1 MDVETTAAI
10 EQLGDRID
18 GLEGSMRVQFAE
30 VREQFAGVRAEFVSV
45 RAEMAQMRNELC
57 AEFGEGL
64 AELRDGLAEL
74 REGLAENRTQSQ
86 LLFESLRDDV
96 RLVAE
101 GVATISAKLD
111 SGRR

>member
-1 MDVETTAAI
+1 
-10 EQLGDRID
+10 
-18 GLEGSMRVQFAE
+18 
-30 VREQFAGVRAEFVSV
+30 
-45 RAEMAQMRNELC
+45 
-57 AEFGEGL
+57 
-64 AELRDGLAEL
+64 LRDGLAEL